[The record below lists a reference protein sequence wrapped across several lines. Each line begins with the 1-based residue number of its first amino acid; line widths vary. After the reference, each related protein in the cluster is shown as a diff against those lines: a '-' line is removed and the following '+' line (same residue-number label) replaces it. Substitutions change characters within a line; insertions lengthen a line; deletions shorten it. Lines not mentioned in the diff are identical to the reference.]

1 MYCTSPVGGQEN
13 APVRLPS
20 RDNFHLFL
28 LAGQSNMAGRGEIS
42 AEDKK
47 VHPRVF
53 MLSKGGTWKP
63 AVDPIHY
70 DKKVA
75 GVGLGKSFAIRLAQI
90 NEDISIGLVPAA
102 CGGSPISSWQPG
114 GYHDQTDSHPYDDAI
129 RRTRHALKNGV
140 IKGILWHQ
148 GESDCTEERAPAY
161 KEKLRELIDRF
172 RKDLDAASVPFI
184 IGQLGQFPERP
195 WDDQKR
201 LVNAAHISLSEETPL
216 VGFVSSEALTC
227 KQDRIHFD
235 ANSLRR
241 FGRRYADVYL
251 EIAEQGAAAEQ
262 DPTTPAYTFE
272 KEIDKTIRYT
282 YILHLPDGYNEHE
295 SRKWP
300 LTLYLHGGGGKTDV
314 DGYYQSLKAF
324 RELPAILLAPL
335 CPTAEQQGLPS
346 QVNSFDKMILG
357 ELVDS
362 VSTRYHV
369 DASRRAVIGFS
380 SGASSAWSMPYYH
393 PNMFS
398 KVVVMAGLATGW
410 TVKNFPD
417 IPVWVFSGAKDG
429 FLVEQRQTV
438 ESALRWGVDVV
449 YTVFPGADHGGA
461 KREAM
466 KIQDMLDW
474 LTSDED
480 LRSPNAR
487 MPDSSD

>member
-1 MYCTSPVGGQEN
+1 MKSIRFITTVLALMYCTSPVGGEEN

-129 RRTRHALKNGV
+129 KRMRHAMKHGV

-148 GESDCTEERAPAY
+148 GESDCTEERAPEY
-161 KEKLRELIDRF
+161 KEKQRGLIDRF
-172 RKDLDAASVPFI
+172 RKDLNAPSVPFI

-195 WDDQKR
+195 WNDQR
-201 LVNAAHISLSEETPL
+201 HLVNEAHISLSEETPL

-262 DPTTPAYTFE
+262 DATTPAYTFE

-282 YILHLPDGYNEHE
+282 YILHLPD
-295 SRKWP
+295 
-300 LTLYLHGGGGKTDV
+300 
-314 DGYYQSLKAF
+314 
-324 RELPAILLAPL
+324 
-335 CPTAEQQGLPS
+335 
-346 QVNSFDKMILG
+346 
-357 ELVDS
+357 
-362 VSTRYHV
+362 
-369 DASRRAVIGFS
+369 
-380 SGASSAWSMPYYH
+380 
-393 PNMFS
+393 
-398 KVVVMAGLATGW
+398 
-410 TVKNFPD
+410 
-417 IPVWVFSGAKDG
+417 IPVWVFSGGRDR
-429 FLVEQRQTV
+429 FLVEQGQTV

-449 YTVFPGADHGGA
+449 YTVFPEADHGGA

-466 KIQDMLDW
+466 KIQAMLDW
-474 LTSDED
+474 LTSEED

-487 MPDSSD
+487 RFGSAD